1 MANEV
6 RIPVPAG
13 LTTHAGPVFEVV
25 LKPPGFDDYLDL
37 GEIVTWGKAPDGTV
51 FTVQNGEV
59 LRAYIARCLVQP
71 KDPLALNQGGL
82 LLARAVR
89 GAVLDFFRDDTS
101 ASEPSPTSPTTSS
114 SDAAKDAST
123 PTPSAA

>member
-6 RIPVPAG
+6 RIPFPAG

-25 LKPPGFDDYLDL
+25 LKPPGYDDYLDL

-51 FTVQNGEV
+51 FTVQNSEV

-71 KDPLALNQGGL
+71 RDPLVLNQGGL
-82 LLARAVR
+82 ALARAVR

-101 ASEPSPTSPTTSS
+101 ATEPSPTSPTTSS
-114 SDAAKDAST
+114 SPTEAST
-123 PTPSAA
+123 PLPQQA

>member
-25 LKPPGFDDYLDL
+25 LQPPTYDAYLDL

-51 FTVQNGEV
+51 FTVQNSEV
-59 LRAYIARCLVQP
+59 LRSYIARCLVQP
-71 KDPLALNQGGL
+71 KDPLVLNQGGL
-82 LLARAVR
+82 ALARAVR
-89 GAVLDFFRDDTS
+89 GAVLDFFRDDSS

-114 SDAAKDAST
+114 SPATAAST
-123 PTPSAA
+123 PPASAA